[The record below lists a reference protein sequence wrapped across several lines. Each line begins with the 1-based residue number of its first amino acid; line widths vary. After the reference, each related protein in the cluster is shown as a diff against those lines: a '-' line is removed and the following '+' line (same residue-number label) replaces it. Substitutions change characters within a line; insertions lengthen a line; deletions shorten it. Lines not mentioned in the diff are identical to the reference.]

1 MRYTFLI
8 AIIALGLTACNKD
21 KYTTAPQ
28 IKFKEFSPNVW
39 RGGLSEVPVMILTVT
54 DAEGDLGMIAHKDTA
69 YIYIQDP
76 RTPDL
81 DSIAMTDISS
91 GTGKNFEAE
100 LRINLKQVFTPLQTP
115 DTIYYDV
122 YIKDFAK
129 NKSNVIR
136 TDKPAYYIP

>member
-1 MRYTFLI
+1 MRYTLLI
-8 AIIALGLTACNKD
+8 AILAFGLLSCNKD

-39 RGGLSEVPVMILTVT
+39 RGGLSQVPVMVLSVT
-54 DAEGDLGMIAHKDTA
+54 DSEGDLGFLAGKDTA
-69 YIYIQDP
+69 FIYIQDP
-76 RTPDL
+76 RTTDL
-81 DSIAMTDISS
+81 DSIPMTDISS
-91 GTGKNFEAE
+91 ATGKNFEAE
-100 LRINLKQVFTPLQTP
+100 LRVNLKAIFAPLQTP

-136 TDKPAYYIP
+136 TDQPAYYIP